1 MVRRNPATGDV
12 VDHQDRLVI
21 EDLGQPGDSV
31 RPRYGITEL
40 GRGLADLGQQA
51 SGGAELPPGHR
62 SDHQVHPVADIEP
75 RESDRGR
82 LPLRQAKAPR
92 GGTGR

>member
-1 MVRRNPATGDV
+1 MGTNWRMPAEHIAIRGDCV
-12 VDHQDRLVI
+12 
-21 EDLGQPGDSV
+21 
-31 RPRYGITEL
+31 T

-82 LPLRQAKAPR
+82 LPLRQAKAPC